1 MSTND
6 REHELR
12 EAYVEARGLWSDTL
26 QAMLEA
32 DPEFFEAYLNLS
44 AVPWRTG
51 VLEPKLKELIYI
63 AVDGAATHLYE
74 PGLRVHLRRAIELG
88 ATKEELLE
96 VLQLTSTLGIHACNI
111 GVPILVEE
119 LGAAGRDALPP
130 LTERHERL
138 QAEFEQKRGYWHP
151 FWNELLQLDADFFES
166 YLDFSALPWTHGPLE
181 PKVKELI
188 YIAFDASATHLYVP
202 GLRLHI
208 QNALGYG
215 ATAQEVM
222 EVLELASIIGIHTYM
237 TGLPMLIDELAR
249 ASAAAD
255 DNAA

>member
-1 MSTND
+1 VSTDD
-6 REHELR
+6 REQQLR
-12 EAYVEARGLWSDTL
+12 DTYVEARGFWSDTL
-26 QAMLEA
+26 QSMLEV
-32 DPEFFEAYLNLS
+32 DPDFFEAYMNLS

-51 VLEPKLKELIYI
+51 TLEPKLKEFVYI

-74 PGLRVHLRRAIELG
+74 PGLRTHIRKAIELG
-88 ATKEELLE
+88 ATKEELVE

-119 LGAAGRDALPP
+119 LGDAGRAALPQ

-138 QAEFEQKRGYWHP
+138 RAEFEEKRGYWHP

-166 YLDFSALPWTHGPLE
+166 YLDFSSLPWTHGPLE

-215 ATAQEVM
+215 ATAAEVM

-237 TGLPMLIDELAR
+237 TGLPLLIDELER
-249 ASAAAD
+249 ASSSAGTD
-255 DNAA
+255 

>member
-1 MSTND
+1 VSPND
-6 REHELR
+6 REQQLR
-12 EAYVEARGLWSDTL
+12 DAYVEARGLWSETL
-26 QAMLEA
+26 QSMLEA
-32 DPEFFEAYLNLS
+32 DPDFFETYLNLS

-51 VLEPKLKELIYI
+51 PLDPKIKEFVYI

-74 PGLRVHLRRAIELG
+74 PGLRAHLRRAIELG

-119 LGAAGRDALPP
+119 LGESGRTALPQ
-130 LTERHERL
+130 LTERHDRL
-138 QAEFEQKRGYWHP
+138 RAEFEEKRGYWHP

-166 YLDFSALPWTHGPLE
+166 YLDFSSLPWTQGPLE
-181 PKVKELI
+181 AKVKELI

-222 EVLELASIIGIHTYM
+222 EVLELASIIGIHAYM
-237 TGLPMLIDELAR
+237 TGLPMLLEELER
-249 ASAAAD
+249 ASGAG
-255 DNAA
+255 

>member
-1 MSTND
+1 MPVSTND
-6 REHELR
+6 RAQELR
-12 EAYVEARGLWSDTL
+12 DAYVEARGFWSDAL
-26 QAMLEA
+26 QAMLAA
-32 DPEFFEAYLNLS
+32 DPDFFEAYLNFS

-51 VLEPKLKELIYI
+51 PLDPKLKEFVYI

-74 PGLRVHLRRAIELG
+74 PGLRFHIRRALELG
-88 ATKEELLE
+88 ATKEELVE

-119 LGAAGRDALPP
+119 LGDGGRAALPQ
-130 LTERHERL
+130 LTARHERL
-138 QAEFEQKRGYWHP
+138 RAEFEEKRGYWHP

-166 YLDFSALPWTHGPLE
+166 YIDFSALPWTQGPLE

-222 EVLELASIIGIHTYM
+222 ELASIIGIHTYM
-237 TGLPMLIDELAR
+237 TGLPMLIEELERA
-249 ASAAAD
+249 ASAGGTD
-255 DNAA
+255 